1 MLVSQ
6 QENGKGD
13 RDDNNPSDNQVDSR
27 GDNLLKVVSSGAT
40 VDEVSSLAES
50 APK

>member
-1 MLVSQ
+1 MLLSQ

-27 GDNLLKVVSSGAT
+27 RDNLKSLINKGLREKYNLLKK
-40 VDEVSSLAES
+40 E
-50 APK
+50 